1 MYLLAFLDD
10 TLPWTYPTAIGFALP
25 CNQATSDTDGS
36 VSSGASQGSPSP
48 DGTVDA
54 LAHPTTPAATF
65 TPRTHPHETP
75 LLHITIARISFA
87 TFFGVFIPELRVHK
101 SCSDRRLPIGAQP
114 FGLALCMLA
123 EENGGK
129 SNNKKRTKKQK
140 KEEEEEEKQEERR
153 HLPPN
158 EIPHQ
163 QTIVSSIIC
172 LQQNPEH
179 GRFASKIRKT
189 PQYLPKPRLLI
200 LASQLSH
207 YLRLGTPCGKSPKL
221 LHTDFVQGASHS
233 PPTAAKQQPGDLP
246 SAASIPIEPSAQDH
260 QCLSTAPLNHP

>member
-25 CNQATSDTDGS
+25 CNQATSGTDGS

-48 DGTVDA
+48 DGTVAA

-129 SNNKKRTKKQK
+129 SNNKKKTKKQK
-140 KEEEEEEKQEERR
+140 KEEEEKQEERR

-158 EIPHQ
+158 ENTHQ
-163 QTIVSSIIC
+163 QTSVSSMIC

-179 GRFASKIRKT
+179 DRFASKTRKT
-189 PQYLPKPRLLI
+189 PQYLPKPHLPAASYLTLPRSRATASHHISHTNLQSPRVLSFRRLLP
-200 LASQLSH
+200 
-207 YLRLGTPCGKSPKL
+207 RN
-221 LHTDFVQGASHS
+221 
-233 PPTAAKQQPGDLP
+233 PTALYV
-246 SAASIPIEPSAQDH
+246 
-260 QCLSTAPLNHP
+260 TAPHRPSGISGTL